1 MNFYLSYYDSPIGRL
16 PLITNENA
24 LIALLW
30 EDDNPKRVPLKW
42 KLIEDDNEIANSV
55 KIQLTEYFNGKRR
68 VFDLPLE
75 VYGTPFQKDIW
86 KHLQNIPFGETR
98 SYGQLA
104 KAIGNPKASRAVG
117 AANGKNPI
125 SIILPC
131 HRVVGSNGN
140 LTGFAGGVEAKD
152 FLLKLEGRLDLFS

>member
-55 KIQLTEYFNGKRR
+55 KNQLTEYFNGKRR